1 MAKRLPRMPPTMAA
15 TLGDRDES
23 LRASLDPSGL
33 ITDGLATGRAV
44 EDVATVCGADRLDDA
59 LLAIGVELEIIGHV
73 VEGKKSVVD
82 EDAVVG
88 VREWVVVVASEVMLE
103 EVSSKGAAPSLSTE
117 RVVVADD
124 QEVAVELTVSDES
137 VAQLVTMTPETV
149 VLL

>member
-1 MAKRLPRMPPTMAA
+1 MAV

-23 LRASLDPSGL
+23 LRASPDSSGL
-33 ITDGLATGRAV
+33 VTDGLATGRAV
-44 EDVATVCGADRLDDA
+44 DDVAADRGPDRLDDA
-59 LLAIGVELEIIGHV
+59 LLVIEVELEIVDHV
-73 VEGKKSVVD
+73 VEGGKSVVD
-82 EDAVVG
+82 EDVMVG
-88 VREWVVVVASEVMLE
+88 VREWVVVVVSEVMLE